1 MYYQSKPMKGI
12 TMQQLLNLDVPT
24 DYAFAKISSSA
35 MLVDVSMSVWTA
47 RKLDKK
53 VSEEVDSAKSTKTR
67 AGNYHKNLLAGS
79 SKLDDISKV
88 ATAVRN
94 WHYKQTSPWSD
105 SGTRLLPATLFI
117 DYKSEL
123 GQYEKMFYDSVE
135 SFLVEYDN
143 LVTKSAFQL
152 GDLFNREDYPHV
164 DKVRSKF
171 GFNYSFSPVPESGD
185 FRVDIGEQG
194 MAELRGQYESA
205 YKSRIESSMKDVWD
219 RVYTTLSHMSSKLDF
234 TEGKQKLF
242 DSMVDN
248 TIELTGLLKH
258 LNITGDQRLENLR
271 KDLESAMHGV
281 SCDDLRDSDALRE
294 HTKSK
299 VDAMLDKFAF

>member
-1 MYYQSKPMKGI
+1 
-12 TMQQLLNLDVPT
+12 MQQLLNLDVPT

-35 MLVDVSMSVWTA
+35 MLVDLNISFWTA
-47 RKLDKK
+47 KKLDKD
-53 VSEEVDSAKSTKTR
+53 VSDGVDVANATKTKAGRYYKDLFAGSTK
-67 AGNYHKNLLAGS
+67 LE
-79 SKLDDISKV
+79 DIGKTG
-88 ATAVRN
+88 TACRN
-94 WHYKQTSPWSD
+94 WLYKQTSPWD
-105 SGTRLLPATLFI
+105 DNGRRLLPATLFM
-117 DYKSEL
+117 DTTSML
-123 GQYEKMFYDSVE
+123 SQFEKMYWDKVNA
-135 SFLVEYDN
+135 FLVEYDDAI
-143 LVTKSAFQL
+143 TQSAFTL
-152 GDLFNREDYPHV
+152 VGLFKREDYPSIE
-164 DKVRSKF
+164 KVRQKF
-171 GFNYSFSPVPESGD
+171 GFKYSFSPVPESGD

-299 VDAMLDKFAF
+299 VDEMLSKFAF

>member
-1 MYYQSKPMKGI
+1 
-12 TMQQLLNLDVPT
+12 
-24 DYAFAKISSSA
+24 
-35 MLVDVSMSVWTA
+35 MLVDISISVWTA

-94 WHYKQTSPWSD
+94 WHYKQSSPWSD

-117 DYKSEL
+117 NYKSEL
-123 GQYEKMFYDSVE
+123 GQYEKMFHDAVE
-135 SFLVEYDN
+135 SFLVEYDD

-152 GDLFNREDYPHV
+152 GDLFNRDDYPPV

-205 YKSRIESSMKDVWD
+205 FKSRIETSMKDVWE
-219 RVYTTLSHMSSKLDF
+219 RVYTVLNHMSSKLDF

-248 TIELTGLLKH
+248 AIELTDLLKH

-271 KDLESAMHGV
+271 KDLESAMNGV
-281 SCDDLRDSDALRE
+281 TCDDLRESDAIRE

-299 VDAMLDKFAF
+299 VDEMLSKFSF

>member
-1 MYYQSKPMKGI
+1 
-12 TMQQLLNLDVPT
+12 MQEQLNLNVPT
-24 DYAFAKISSSA
+24 DYAYAKISSSA
-35 MLVDVSMSVWTA
+35 MLVDLSISVWTA

-79 SKLDDISKV
+79 GKLEDIGKV
-88 ATAVRN
+88 ASAVRI
-94 WHYKQTSPWSD
+94 WHYKQSSPWSD

-117 DYKSEL
+117 NYKSEL
-123 GQYEKMFYDSVE
+123 GQYEKMFYDAVE
-135 SFLVEYDN
+135 AFLVEYDD

-171 GFNYSFSPVPESGD
+171 GFYYSFSPVPESGD

-194 MAELRGQYESA
+194 MSELRSQYESA
-205 YKSRIESSMKDVWD
+205 YKSRIETSMKDVWD
-219 RVYTTLSHMSSKLDF
+219 RVYTSLNHISSKLDF

-248 TIELTGLLKH
+248 VVELTGLLKH

-271 KDLESAMHGV
+271 KDLESAMHGIT
-281 SCDDLRDSDALRE
+281 CDDLRDSDALRE

>member
-1 MYYQSKPMKGI
+1 MQNQSV
-12 TMQQLLNLDVPT
+12 LNLEVPS
-24 DYAFAKISSSA
+24 DYAYAKISSSA
-35 MLVDVSMSVWTA
+35 MLVDISISVWTA

-94 WHYKQTSPWSD
+94 WHYKQSSPWSD

-117 DYKSEL
+117 NYKSEL
-123 GQYEKMFYDSVE
+123 GQYEKMFHDAVE
-135 SFLVEYDN
+135 SFLVEYDD

-152 GDLFNREDYPHV
+152 GDLFNRDDYPPV

-205 YKSRIESSMKDVWD
+205 FKSRIETSMKDVWE
-219 RVYTTLSHMSSKLDF
+219 RVYTVLNHMSSKLDF

-248 TIELTGLLKH
+248 AIELTDLLKH

-271 KDLESAMHGV
+271 KDLESAMNGV
-281 SCDDLRDSDALRE
+281 TCDDLRESDAIRE

-299 VDAMLDKFAF
+299 VDEMLSKFSF